1 MTPITNTPVNEQSL
15 QGQHRRTGT
24 HNQRE
29 VSPAEPSWLLSLKT
43 GIELIYYG
51 LAELLPTPIGTTDA
65 ARTSI
70 TNKRTKQVTQYP
82 VQYYDALTPEQW
94 YDNYVQETLPG
105 NSDQMMQWVI
115 FNDRTN
121 SERVATT
128 SPPLRKTELDQL
140 NAILKNL
147 KKHYP
152 VNTPTVHLFYEIF
165 QPKLLTEKQIDKVNK
180 FFQQLEKKHENLRVV
195 DYQKIKHQITFGEDL
210 SRAKEKIIESQN
222 NGLFERINISFEL
235 NKVLGRNISDIHFH
249 YGNDKQTI
257 WQNMV
262 KRHPWLTCFNGEDV
276 VSVYNPHDTGYQQM
290 LTEFKRQLDNMPLS
304 ELESVAINDKQK
316 FPHSLKGA
324 YIDLHRSVL
333 LYNPEVT
340 CNCEQKHSL
349 IHRDFD
355 TTMSGPMP
363 DIKLL
368 PRDILGLKTVMGFSN
383 QLPDHCCYVTESN
396 VMGVANSENKSLKAI
411 LDRSLHELVDAVD
424 SPSVEKKGDII
435 SNYNYVYSQLA
446 NVLVRKDQTTFSH
459 SAVDSLRV
467 DAITDVPELPVPTN
481 SHSQGRH

>member
-15 QGQHRRTGT
+15 QGQHQSTGS
-24 HNQRE
+24 HNYRK
-29 VSPAEPSWLLSLKT
+29 VSPAEQSWLSSLKRQ
-43 GIELIYYG
+43 
-51 LAELLPTPIGTTDA
+51 IGPVYHRLTQFLSTQPGATDA

-70 TNKRTKQVTQYP
+70 TNERTKQVTQYR
-82 VQYYDALTPEQW
+82 VHFYDALTPEQW
-94 YDNYVQETLPG
+94 YDKYAQVTLSG

-128 SPPLRKTELDQL
+128 NPPLRKTELDQL
-140 NAILKNL
+140 NAILQNL

-152 VNTPTVHLFYEIF
+152 VNTPTVHLIYEIF
-165 QPKLLTEKQIDKVNK
+165 QPKLLTEEQIDKVHE
-180 FFQQLEKKHENLRVV
+180 FFQQLEKNHENLRVV
-195 DYQKIKHQITFGEDL
+195 DYEGIKHQISFGEDL
-210 SRAKEKIIESQN
+210 SRAKEKIIESQS
-222 NGLFERINISFEL
+222 NGLFERINISFAL
-235 NKVLGRNISDIHFH
+235 GKVLGRNIIDFHFL

-262 KRHPWLTCFNGEDV
+262 KQHPWLNCFNGEDI
-276 VSVYNPHDTGYQQM
+276 VSVYNPHDTGHQEM
-290 LTEFKRQLDNMPLS
+290 LTKFKRQLDDMPLS
-304 ELESVAINDKQK
+304 ELESVAIEDKLK
-316 FPHSLKGA
+316 FPPTLKGV
-324 YIDLHRSVL
+324 YIDLHRSAL

-363 DIKLL
+363 DVTLS
-368 PRDILGLKTVMGFSN
+368 PRDILGLRTS
-383 QLPDHCCYVTESN
+383 LPYSGQIGEQICYIMECN
-396 VMGVANSENKSLKAI
+396 VMGVAKSKNTSLKAI

-424 SPSVEKKGDII
+424 PVSLENKGDAIT
-435 SNYNYVYSQLA
+435 NYNHVYEKIS
-446 NVLVRKDQTTFSH
+446 NVLVSSGQSTFSH
-459 SAVDSLRV
+459 SSVDSLRV
-467 DAITDVPELPVPTN
+467 DVITDVPELPVPTN